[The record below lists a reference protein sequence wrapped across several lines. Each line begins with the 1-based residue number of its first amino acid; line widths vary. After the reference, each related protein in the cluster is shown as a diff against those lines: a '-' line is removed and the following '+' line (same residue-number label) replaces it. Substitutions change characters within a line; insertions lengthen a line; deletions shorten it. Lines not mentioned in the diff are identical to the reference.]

1 MKHKNNY
8 QSPEIELVKINATDV
23 IATSGLNDIKPD
35 LGENDGEW
43 L

>member
-8 QSPEIELVKINATDV
+8 QAPEIELVNVNVADI
-23 IATSGLNDIKPD
+23 ISTSDNNDIQPD

>member
-8 QSPEIELVKINATDV
+8 ESPEIELMKIAPCDV
-23 IATSGLNDIKPD
+23 ISTSGDNNIQPD
-35 LGENDGEW
+35 YGENDGEW